1 MKFSFELSE
10 ANTVFISIEKIMY
23 GAVLVRITQHETDL
37 LVSYTA
43 MADGGDVCSE
53 STNVYSN
60 KAIAPIVQHILDTE
74 FPDSEHDE
82 ASYSWAIQIGDNEN
96 QLIAERPPGYWES
109 KSMLSLDSC
118 LEEAIGKCDAITA
131 LVHLIEC

>member
-43 MADGGDVCSE
+43 MADGGDV
-53 STNVYSN
+53 
-60 KAIAPIVQHILDTE
+60 Q
-74 FPDSEHDE
+74 
-82 ASYSWAIQIGDNEN
+82 
-96 QLIAERPPGYWES
+96 
-109 KSMLSLDSC
+109 
-118 LEEAIGKCDAITA
+118 
-131 LVHLIEC
+131 